1 MNSKFLKLV
10 LGASLGI
17 AVSAPLYAADV
28 ARADAMRTEAWSDSQ
43 VRAAMD
49 KCHSMPADAQAKCIV
64 NIRPAGGGGSSRAVS
79 VADSSSG
86 NGSSANAVKSGT
98 YTEEEYMTAVK
109 QCEGMN
115 GSDKEKERCMADIK
129 DHFGRM

>member
-17 AVSAPLYAADV
+17 AVSAPLYAADP
-28 ARADAMRTEAWSDSQ
+28 ARTGAWSDSQ

-64 NIRPAGGGGSSRAVS
+64 NIRPAGGGGSSRAVA
-79 VADSSSG
+79 VADVSSA
-86 NGSSANAVKSGT
+86 NASSANAVKSGS

-115 GSDKEKERCMADIK
+115 ASDKEKERCMADIK